1 MDEKI
6 LRGIKACYHEING
19 KNEFTVGSGTVI
31 YLLSGRKHRFVVEN
45 NPQILGEKTTNPEST
60 ITNAK
65 WAFIL
70 SYLWS
75 EAIKTKEG
83 EDLPLWADLGGGK
96 ENINELGI
104 GQQYKAGKSIEITP
118 DQNDVWLGNFHRMEV
133 FSTRPNKGLFF
144 YFVTI
149 DKPKI
154 YLAYFDKQNIKPE
167 VKDFTINDGYY
178 SYGEVIKFYVATHM
192 LPMKIGEQYSEK
204 YGKIDTETSFEN
216 LEFEIELTDENHNP
230 LLDEPILKG
239 KLVDY
244 SPIVK
249 DAEGYTRISTGTA
262 NIQYEFPILI
272 DSKWKDDIHTKDEKT
287 KTYSVT
293 IKITNTKTKKEYSY
307 TPDLSSI
314 RRIADNNRDFD
325 DVEVSPVFMVK
336 YESMDTIL
344 SQMEEKKNNMIQYI
358 GDIDYNYK
366 ETNPCAYSK
375 IVINNGEKDFEIF
388 NEYALTG
395 KEVKDK
401 TDKFL
406 DIVCGDKE
414 TKDIKVTA
422 KFLKSKDAK
431 EENVRTNKNGYKC
444 QMVLNDG
451 KPHNGIMDVFK
462 MDWVIGQW
470 VPSKDPTLFVEKYM
484 KKIGVQRPQ
493 FFHPSNGASSPKIE
507 WNKSDQEAKGI
518 ESPDKD
524 KYENLTVAGVQ
535 GLAEGT
541 DYTIDEE
548 TDSIS
553 LKLKYKY
560 NKSYDNKI
568 ANYLYGEQN
577 YLSEGVFS
585 DNFKNLWVIRYL
597 LKWIKNENISQNYFV
612 PITTCR
618 YPNQIAKIRVF
629 PDMKWVIN
637 FNYNIA
643 TPLYYKATTP
653 LVEHYSGFNEGKI
666 KTSNNNK
673 RKEILDKKI
682 SNGLQHY
689 VGRKTTFGLYVECEV
704 SGEDNVIKLGDEF
717 GEKYREMCAPLFYL
731 VDKLDNTLGI
741 SDAEEENRKLLN
753 SPSTKKG
760 LLGRLSALPM
770 SFELNPPSLGC
781 GLGIEY
787 ATSKSGN
794 ITYELDLRLKA
805 EPIIGAKVTL
815 DILALGSDLKPWG
828 AIIDALDIASWLI
841 NFCSGGNI
849 ELDYT
854 VEVRFTA
861 EIKLVGKKTKEA
873 DGDKPAEYDAEATA
887 SYNFAD
893 KNLDFHGGIQGKILG
908 EIEISPSVKIKANV
922 KDAKGKPVLDQNK
935 ENEKKD
941 VAELSLG
948 AKASSSVSLTCPF
961 KLNKEGKLDV
971 DLEFSGVQLEI
982 WFRAT
987 LGKDSKGKKPDKT
1000 VPLIGKMNFKKEIEF

>member
-19 KNEFTVGSGTVI
+19 KNEFTVGSSTVI

-45 NPQILGEKTTNPEST
+45 NTQILGEKTTNPEST
-60 ITNAK
+60 IANAK

-70 SYLWS
+70 SWLWN
-75 EAIKTKEG
+75 EALKTKEG

-167 VKDFTINDGYY
+167 VKNFTINDGYY

-293 IKITNTKTKKEYSY
+293 IKITNTNTKKEYSY
-307 TPDLSSI
+307 TPDLNSV
-314 RRIADNNRDFD
+314 RRIADNKRDFD
-325 DVEVSPVFMVK
+325 DVEVSPAFMVK

-375 IVINNGEKDFEIF
+375 IVINNDEKDFEIF

-395 KEVKDK
+395 KDVKDR
-401 TDKFL
+401 TEGFL

-422 KFLKSKDAK
+422 KFLKSKEAQ
-431 EENVRTNKNGYKC
+431 EEHVRTDKNGFKC
-444 QMVLNDG
+444 QMILNDG
-451 KPHNGIMDVFK
+451 KPHNGIRDVFK
-462 MDWVIGQW
+462 MDWVVGQW
-470 VPSKDPTLFVEKYM
+470 VPSRDPALFAEHYM
-484 KKIGVQRPQ
+484 KKIGVKRPQ

-507 WNKSDQEAKGI
+507 WDKSDQEAKGI
-518 ESPDKD
+518 ESSDK
-524 KYENLTVAGVQ
+524 KNYENITVAGVQ
-535 GLAEGT
+535 GLAEET
-541 DYTIDEE
+541 DYTISEAN
-548 TDSIS
+548 DSIT

-560 NKSYDNKI
+560 NKSYDEKVT
-568 ANYLYGEQN
+568 NYLFGGQE
-577 YLSEGVFS
+577 YLKNGILS
-585 DNFKNLWVIRYL
+585 DNFKNIWVVSYL
-597 LKWIKNENISQNYFV
+597 IKWVKNEQIAQNYFV
-612 PITTCR
+612 PVTTCR
-618 YPNQIAKIRVF
+618 YPNQIAKIRLF

-637 FNYNIA
+637 FNYNIE
-643 TPLYYKATTP
+643 TPLYYKTTTP
-653 LVEHYSGFNEGKI
+653 LVEYYSGFNEGDI
-666 KTSNNNK
+666 NTSNNNK
-673 RKEILDKKI
+673 RKDILKKQI
-682 SNGLQHY
+682 SNELKSYIGS
-689 VGRKTTFGLYVECEV
+689 KSSFGIFVECEV
-704 SGEDNVIKLGDEF
+704 SGEDDVIKLGGEF
-717 GEKYREMCAPLFYL
+717 GEKYRKMLQPLFWM
-731 VDKLDNTLGI
+731 VNKLDGDLGV
-741 SDAEEENRKLLN
+741 SDAKSEASKIRTGVA
-753 SPSTKKG
+753 PKG
-760 LLGRLSALPM
+760 LKARLSALPM
-770 SFELNPPSLGC
+770 SFTLLPPSI
-781 GLGIEY
+781 GLGVGIGY
-787 ATSKSGN
+787 GASQNGN
-794 ITYELDLRLKA
+794 ISYELDGRLIA
-805 EPIIGAKVTL
+805 DPIIGAEVKL
-815 DILALGSDLKPWG
+815 DILALGSKFKPWG
-828 AIIDALDIASWLI
+828 AVIDALDLVSWLA
-841 NFCSGGNI
+841 NAFSGGRV
-849 ELDYT
+849 ELEY
-854 VEVRFTA
+854 ELYFQLTA
-861 EIKLVGKKTKEA
+861 KINLVGIDSKEGEA
-873 DGDKPAEYDAEATA
+873 KPAQLK
-887 SYNFAD
+887 YNFAD
-893 KNLDFHGGIQGKILG
+893 KKYSGNIALQGYLEGKIQMTVAL
-908 EIEISPSVKIKANV
+908 KIKLKAE
-922 KDAKGKPVLDQNK
+922 KGKDVNQIRSK
-935 ENEKKD
+935 EDDDK
-941 VAELSLG
+941 AFELGVEVTATSF
-948 AKASSSVSLTCPF
+948 VTLTI
-961 KLNKEGKLDV
+961 GKNFGKTD
-971 DLEFSGVQLEI
+971 DWDADFYFSGVKLI
-982 WFRAT
+982 IKVKAGFT
-987 LGKDSKGKKPDKT
+987 GTDSDLDLIPSLSKKINIFKGGEYD
-1000 VPLIGKMNFKKEIEF
+1000 

>member
-422 KFLKSKDAK
+422 KFLKSKNAQ
-431 EENVRTNKNGYKC
+431 EEHVRTDKNGFKC
-444 QMVLNDG
+444 QMILNDG
-451 KPHNGIMDVFK
+451 NPHNGVRDVFK
-462 MDWVIGQW
+462 MEWVVGQW
-470 VPSKDPTLFVEKYM
+470 VPSKDPALFAEHYM
-484 KKIGVQRPQ
+484 KKIGVKRPQ

-507 WNKSDQEAKGI
+507 WDKSDQEAKGI
-518 ESPDKD
+518 ESSDK
-524 KYENLTVAGVQ
+524 KNYENITVAGVQ
-535 GLAEGT
+535 GLVEGT
-541 DYTIDEE
+541 GYTISEAN
-548 TDSIS
+548 DSIT

-560 NKSYDNKI
+560 NKTVM
-568 ANYLYGEQN
+568 
-577 YLSEGVFS
+577 EGVQVYTS
-585 DNFKNLWVIRYL
+585 SSSNNALINTLWLFRYFIL
-597 LKWIKNENISQNYFV
+597 NEKKAQIHFV
-612 PITTCR
+612 PVTTCR
-618 YPNQIAKIRVF
+618 YPNQIAKFRIF
-629 PDMKWVIN
+629 PDIEWELAALVSVGLTKKVFKFQSTRESLN
-637 FNYNIA
+637 GFHKNYNFKYVNQE
-643 TPLYYKATTP
+643 L
-653 LVEHYSGFNEGKI
+653 KI
-666 KTSNNNK
+666 DAS
-673 RKEILDKKI
+673 
-682 SNGLQHY
+682 
-689 VGRKTTFGLYVECEV
+689 
-704 SGEDNVIKLGDEF
+704 
-717 GEKYREMCAPLFYL
+717 
-731 VDKLDNTLGI
+731 
-741 SDAEEENRKLLN
+741 AEEKI
-753 SPSTKKG
+753 G
-760 LLGRLSALPM
+760 AD
-770 SFELNPPSLGC
+770 F
-781 GLGIEY
+781 
-787 ATSKSGN
+787 
-794 ITYELDLRLKA
+794 RLKA
-805 EPIIGAKVTL
+805 SASGEVFDLGYKIEKSIKKVIGTFNAVYKGIKIFDGTNEDVTKSAAYKKGSLKKFEFSIDPPNVAIALKWKYALAKKEENLSKVGWRMEGGV
-815 DILALGSDLKPWG
+815 ALKPFMGIGITIDLVPIVGKFGWIG
-828 AIIDALDIASWLI
+828 KEVKLIIKAL
-841 NFCSGGNI
+841 
-849 ELDYT
+849 EYT
-854 VEVRFTA
+854 VKGIDIFFNFKLNA
-861 EIKLVGKKTKEA
+861 EIAEQLSIAYHSIDGWDNEAKREITFTVRASLEAGVNYEGTELISTIVENGVTYETKE
-873 DGDKPAEYDAEATA
+873 E
-887 SYNFAD
+887 
-893 KNLDFHGGIQGKILG
+893 L
-908 EIEISPSVKIKANV
+908 KIKASLGTGVEYKEDWNSDENGIYKNITV
-922 KDAKGKPVLDQNK
+922 TFLGAEAKLEVYSSITRRKKTVYNDDEVVSNQKGDIKHNDVHKLL
-935 ENEKKD
+935 EKD
-941 VAELSLG
+941 VWYGPKKIYTDDE
-948 AKASSSVSLTCPF
+948 
-961 KLNKEGKLDV
+961 
-971 DLEFSGVQLEI
+971 
-982 WFRAT
+982 
-987 LGKDSKGKKPDKT
+987 KDDQ
-1000 VPLIGKMNFKKEIEF
+1000 